1 MPIQCPECHA
11 TLTAEDIAP
20 DQAQCPFC
28 TAELTE
34 LPDPETSPET
44 SIVDEAPRDAIA
56 REVPSGSYEV
66 VERSPERLVL
76 HLPAAKSTGGIG
88 FFALIWNVFI
98 TIFTSVFAFA
108 AGKDEIDSSPWAIAA
123 FLSVFWL
130 TGFGLIVVWVRMRF
144 TRLFL
149 LLEKDRL
156 VIQRKI
162 FRTSNRELILGAAPR
177 ASLEEAYSSNEVKVY
192 QLVVRGEGA
201 SEKFGVALSPPVQ
214 QLLMREINDFL
225 GVETLSIT
233 PLQKM
238 DVCSFCGVQLPG
250 DPEPDGFIA
259 AENNHTLDF
268 ITEGETDPSHI
279 PKPRLCAACQA
290 QSEASGQT
298 SLWEPLSLDHGEQL
312 PEGLVVEDHS
322 PERWAFRYPLIM
334 AGAFRT
340 YATIFAGFMVL
351 VAAGMG
357 GMMFSNIA
365 PPAGQPLG
373 FLFLIA
379 PLLFISMPLLTAGCF
394 LMAVRGGRIIVELT
408 PKEVR
413 LRWGWGLV
421 SIKKNIPIE
430 SVTDCRIMTGMRT
443 TSESS
448 FSRRTQTVRAVA
460 ALRAQGVPYPL
471 PLTTTHNTE
480 FAQKVVRL
488 IRTYWSEELRQPL
501 PD

>member
-1 MPIQCPECHA
+1 MPVQCPECHA

-20 DQAQCPFC
+20 DQTQCPFC
-28 TAELTE
+28 SAKLTE
-34 LPDPETSPET
+34 LPEQEALPEDSV
-44 SIVDEAPRDAIA
+44 IVDASSVDLNKQ
-56 REVPSGSYEV
+56 VPAGHYEV
-66 VERSPERLVL
+66 IERTPERLVL
-76 HLPAAKSTGGIG
+76 HLPPASSTGGIG
-88 FFALIWNVFI
+88 FFALVWNAFMTV
-98 TIFTSVFAFA
+98 FTSIFVLA
-108 AGKDEIDSSPWAIAA
+108 AGKDKIDGSPLAAAA
-123 FLSVFWL
+123 FISLFWIVGI
-130 TGFGLIVVWVRMRF
+130 GFIVAWVRMRF

-177 ASLEEAYSSNEVKVY
+177 ASLEEAYSSNNVPVY

-225 GVETLSIT
+225 GVETPNAT
-233 PLQKM
+233 PLQKT

-250 DPEPDGFIA
+250 DPEPDGFA
-259 AENNHTLDF
+259 VTTNNNTIEF
-268 ITEGETDPSHI
+268 ITEGETAPAYT

-298 SLWEPLSLDHGEQL
+298 SLWEPLPLDHGEQL
-312 PEGLVVEDHS
+312 PEGLVVEEHS

-334 AGAFRT
+334 AGGFRT
-340 YATIFAGFMVL
+340 YATIFAGLMVL

-357 GMMFSNIA
+357 GMMFSNMA

-373 FLFLIA
+373 FLFQIV

-394 LMAVRGGRIIVELT
+394 LMAVRGGRIFVELT

-421 SIKKNIPIE
+421 SIKKNIPLE

-448 FSRRTQTVRAVA
+448 FSRRTQTVRAIA
-460 ALRAQGVPYPL
+460 ALRAQNVPYPL
-471 PLTTTHNTE
+471 PLTTNHNTE